1 MANLMEENIFR
12 KQQIREICCF
22 FLDFGRNRCETFTFL
37 FFSLEH
43 VFLEQPNMFVRSV
56 MRYSKNVN
64 GYKKVSTAFIFLERA
79 YKIEKERMKM
89 NEWINNKVLPSVL
102 TFVNTKPI
110 TALRNGMLYTMPF
123 TIVGSVFLLLANFPV
138 PIISEWVTNSGLGV
152 YFNQAYGAS
161 FAIMAIFAVMGI
173 AYSYVKAEGF
183 EGLPAGM
190 ISLVIFLLT
199 MSSDVT
205 DPESGITI
213 GNIIDKTWTGGQ
225 GMISAIFVGLFVGW
239 GYVWFLKRDI
249 RIKLPEQVPDNVAN
263 SFTAL
268 IPAAVLIT
276 TAMLIYILFDV
287 VFHTTFVEWI
297 YEVIQSPIQGVTDSL
312 GGAVMLGFLV
322 PFLWFFGVHGST
334 IVGGIMGPILQANSL
349 ANTQILDSGREL
361 TVANGGHIVTQQF
374 LDQFMTVTGAG
385 MTIGVVMY
393 MVFFSKS
400 AQFKQLGR
408 LSVAPAVFN
417 INEPIIFAAPIVMNP
432 IMAIPFILTPIVS
445 GLITYFAL
453 YTGLVPLFTAVQVPW
468 TTPPIISGFLV
479 GGWQAALLQVFVLT
493 IGFFIYLPF
502 VKKIDEL
509 NYAQENDMTLD
520 EVEEMGT
527 TEAPEVPVTGA
538 EAVEAAEGV
547 NESKI

>member
-1 MANLMEENIFR
+1 
-12 KQQIREICCF
+12 
-22 FLDFGRNRCETFTFL
+22 
-37 FFSLEH
+37 
-43 VFLEQPNMFVRSV
+43 
-56 MRYSKNVN
+56 
-64 GYKKVSTAFIFLERA
+64 
-79 YKIEKERMKM
+79 M

-138 PIISEWVTNSGLGV
+138 PIISEWVTNSGLGI

-276 TAMLIYILFDV
+276 AAMLIYILFDV

-297 YEVIQSPIQGVTDSL
+297 YEVI
-312 GGAVMLGFLV
+312 
-322 PFLWFFGVHGST
+322 
-334 IVGGIMGPILQANSL
+334 
-349 ANTQILDSGREL
+349 
-361 TVANGGHIVTQQF
+361 
-374 LDQFMTVTGAG
+374 
-385 MTIGVVMY
+385 
-393 MVFFSKS
+393 
-400 AQFKQLGR
+400 
-408 LSVAPAVFN
+408 
-417 INEPIIFAAPIVMNP
+417 
-432 IMAIPFILTPIVS
+432 
-445 GLITYFAL
+445 
-453 YTGLVPLFTAVQVPW
+453 
-468 TTPPIISGFLV
+468 
-479 GGWQAALLQVFVLT
+479 
-493 IGFFIYLPF
+493 
-502 VKKIDEL
+502 
-509 NYAQENDMTLD
+509 
-520 EVEEMGT
+520 
-527 TEAPEVPVTGA
+527 
-538 EAVEAAEGV
+538 
-547 NESKI
+547 